1 MHKNKTDI
9 SLNKNLEINKFNNN
23 KQIKKLKKKNSNINK
38 KINKII
44 KTKYY
49 NSKNNKPKN
58 IKKRYRKSL
67 TESEKDKNEKKG
79 NDSESFIIE
88 GDSEYGDANVF

>member
-58 IKKRYRKSL
+58 IKKRHRKSF
-67 TESEKDKNEKKG
+67 TESEKDIYIYK
-79 NDSESFIIE
+79 S
-88 GDSEYGDANVF
+88 

>member
-49 NSKNNKPKN
+49 NSKNN
-58 IKKRYRKSL
+58 IYQ
-67 TESEKDKNEKKG
+67 
-79 NDSESFIIE
+79 
-88 GDSEYGDANVF
+88 